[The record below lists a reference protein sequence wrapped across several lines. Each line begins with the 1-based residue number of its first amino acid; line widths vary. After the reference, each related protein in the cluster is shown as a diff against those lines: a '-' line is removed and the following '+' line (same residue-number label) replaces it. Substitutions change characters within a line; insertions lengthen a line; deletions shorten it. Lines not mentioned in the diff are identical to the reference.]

1 MSGIAEGRMCLFS
14 AAERDVVLLNAGFVS
29 KLADWNEENSIRQ
42 FWVMLYAFAPGACCV
57 SGKNSYPLT
66 PDKIILIPPGTV
78 YSGKSNFT
86 VPYLFVWFM
95 AGAPFD
101 FPETRILEIPA
112 APYLRELELV
122 IKQDSRTHLRLNNLV
137 GRILLDIPENFFASE
152 RKCYSP
158 AMAKAV
164 DFIMKK
170 SGIASNETVA
180 RYLNISVSRFLH
192 LFKTET
198 GMSPQRYCL
207 KLRMSIAADNL
218 LRGMSVE
225 QTAELGGFANRF
237 HFSREFRKHYG
248 LAPGKWLKQSG
259 QDGEGCSGNF

>member
-1 MSGIAEGRMCLFS
+1 MDTPICDFVKKYVKNKTYRLHMPGHKGKSLLGIEKFDLTEIDGADCLYS
-14 AAERDVVLLNAGFVS
+14 ANGIIKKSQLNAGTLFGCHS
-29 KLADWNEENSIRQ
+29 FYSTEGSSLSIRAMLYLALKHNAGKSVNPYVLATRNAHKSFISALGLLNLGVKWIYPKKENS
-42 FWVMLYAFAPGACCV
+42 YV
-57 SGKNSYPLT
+57 SCSVEVEQL
-66 PDKIILIPPGTV
+66 
-78 YSGKSNFT
+78 
-86 VPYLFVWFM
+86 
-95 AGAPFD
+95 
-101 FPETRILEIPA
+101 
-112 APYLRELELV
+112 
-122 IKQDSRTHLRLNNLV
+122 
-137 GRILLDIPENFFASE
+137 ENFFASE

-259 QDGEGCSGNF
+259 QDGEVCSGNF